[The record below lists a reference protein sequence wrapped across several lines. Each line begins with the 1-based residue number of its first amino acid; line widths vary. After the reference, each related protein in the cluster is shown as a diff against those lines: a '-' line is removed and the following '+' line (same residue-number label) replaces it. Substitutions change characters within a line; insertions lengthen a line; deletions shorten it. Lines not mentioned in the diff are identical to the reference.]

1 MNGHRRYV
9 FGTSRMAKSPPVNIG
24 KTITWLVLGCV
35 VIVILFEVRVDF
47 EFTPG
52 TESEVPDPAVED
64 EYRRCYEERDD
75 EIHRRA
81 FATIDNPDV
90 QKEFIASNRAIA
102 ARDCR
107 EQYPERLIT
116 VEEPARFG
124 LFDLEPRFW

>member
-1 MNGHRRYV
+1 
-9 FGTSRMAKSPPVNIG
+9 MAKSLHVNIG
-24 KTITWLVLGCV
+24 KAITWLVLGCV
-35 VIVILFEVRVDF
+35 VIVVLFEVRVNF
-47 EFTPG
+47 EFAPG
-52 TESEVPDPAVED
+52 KKSRVPDPAVED

-90 QKEFIASNRAIA
+90 QKEYIASNRAIA

-107 EQYPERLIT
+107 EQYPERLIA
-116 VEEPARFG
+116 VEEPERFN